1 MRHPSRGGE
10 GMDGTVRLNRQAV
23 RKVVER
29 HSRLMTEAQER
40 GENSQQ
46 VGLDNLDAIQERIA
60 NQPLELQ
67 NAFWVMFTEELEAI
81 TSHINHQ
88 TEKLNQETERLL
100 EKQAE
105 FESKADYAGTMIGAV
120 ILLLFFVMIL
130 SM

>member
-1 MRHPSRGGE
+1 
-10 GMDGTVRLNRQAV
+10 MDGTVRLNRQAV